1 MKTIYRLEI
10 GESVLI
16 HTAEWFNINTY
27 IIDHRK
33 NTRSFTIE
41 GYNLIVPEMFK
52 YFGKIA
58 KISRLTYNTDIE
70 EFMYYI
76 EGCDFLWDIRCFDI
90 NTPTLVSNSIV
101 VVIIVYKNVQKT
113 VHYLVRFH
121 LLKNILQI
129 KNKEEE

>member
-10 GESVLI
+10 GENVLI

-33 NTRSFTIE
+33 NTRSFTID

-58 KISRLTYNTDIE
+58 KISRITYNTDIE

-90 NTPTLVSNSIV
+90 NMPTLVSNSIV
-101 VVIIVYKNVQKT
+101 NYCSNYCIQECSKDCPLFSTIS
-113 VHYLVRFH
+113 F
-121 LLKNILQI
+121 I
-129 KNKEEE
+129 KKYITNKK

>member
-1 MKTIYRLEI
+1 MKTIYRLEV

-33 NTRSFTIE
+33 NTRSFTID

-52 YFGKIA
+52 YFGKVA

-70 EFMYYI
+70 EFTYYI

-101 VVIIVYKNVQKT
+101 NYCSNYCIQECSKDCPLFSTIS
-113 VHYLVRFH
+113 F
-121 LLKNILQI
+121 I
-129 KNKEEE
+129 KKHITNKK

>member
-1 MKTIYRLEI
+1 MKTIYRLEV

-27 IIDHRK
+27 IIDHRR
-33 NTRSFTIE
+33 NTRSFTID

-58 KISRLTYNTDIE
+58 KISRITYNTDIE

-90 NTPTLVSNSIV
+90 NTPMLVNNSIANYCSNYC
-101 VVIIVYKNVQKT
+101 IQECSKDCPLFSTIS
-113 VHYLVRFH
+113 F
-121 LLKNILQI
+121 I
-129 KNKEEE
+129 KKHITNKK

>member
-1 MKTIYRLEI
+1 MKLKIVLEV

-33 NTRSFTIE
+33 NIRSFTID

-52 YFGKIA
+52 YFGKVA

-101 VVIIVYKNVQKT
+101 NYCSNYCIQECSKDCPLFSTIS
-113 VHYLVRFH
+113 F
-121 LLKNILQI
+121 I
-129 KNKEEE
+129 KKYITNKK